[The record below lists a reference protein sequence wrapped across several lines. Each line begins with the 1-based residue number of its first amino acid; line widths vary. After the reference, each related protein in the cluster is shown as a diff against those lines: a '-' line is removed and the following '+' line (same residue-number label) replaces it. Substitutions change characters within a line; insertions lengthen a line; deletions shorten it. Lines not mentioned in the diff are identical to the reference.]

1 VRTIVAA
8 VNRNGT
14 MSTHEEASEPIIL
27 DESED
32 QGPSPAEDVAMA
44 EAANDDEATIAIT
57 TDAAVENFD
66 DIDGDTAVRPR
77 ARTRPIRGAIS
88 PPSAPG
94 SCPSGVPPAPRAISS
109 VRLTRDPSPPLPQ
122 SEKSD
127 DEDEGEVEEEIIE
140 EEGHAGTDEDEDEDE
155 DEDVDVE
162 DVLAEL
168 TLAAQ
173 KRLVEHAQKC
183 VRQPLPR

>member
-1 VRTIVAA
+1 MRTIVAA

-57 TDAAVENFD
+57 TDPAVENFD

-88 PPSAPG
+88 PPAHPDRALPE
-94 SCPSGVPPAPRAISS
+94 CPLRRARSRPS
-109 VRLTRDPSPPLPQ
+109 VSPEIPPPLPQ

>member
-1 VRTIVAA
+1 MPFRSAPCAA
-8 VNRNGT
+8 RD
-14 MSTHEEASEPIIL
+14 L
-27 DESED
+27 
-32 QGPSPAEDVAMA
+32 
-44 EAANDDEATIAIT
+44 
-57 TDAAVENFD
+57 
-66 DIDGDTAVRPR
+66 VRP
-77 ARTRPIRGAIS
+77 S
-88 PPSAPG
+88 H
-94 SCPSGVPPAPRAISS
+94 PRS
-109 VRLTRDPSPPLPQ
+109 LPPLPQ

>member
-1 VRTIVAA
+1 MTRRCVRA
-8 VNRNGT
+8 R
-14 MSTHEEASEPIIL
+14 EFDRSETRSRP
-27 DESED
+27 
-32 QGPSPAEDVAMA
+32 
-44 EAANDDEATIAIT
+44 
-57 TDAAVENFD
+57 
-66 DIDGDTAVRPR
+66 PR
-77 ARTRPIRGAIS
+77 APDRPLQ
-88 PPSAPG
+88 SAPPRRADLVH
-94 SCPSGVPPAPRAISS
+94 PSHPRS
-109 VRLTRDPSPPLPQ
+109 LPPLPQ

-127 DEDEGEVEEEIIE
+127 DEDEGESDVEIIE
-140 EEGHAGTDEDEDEDE
+140 EEEHAGTDEDEDEDE